1 MINYDKIQ
9 TKIEQLKEYTHYLVE
24 LSKLPKD
31 ELIGDPHKLASSKYH
46 LQVAI
51 ECCVDIGNHII
62 AKSGFPTP
70 KEYKDTF
77 IILGNKGAF
86 SGDFTKTLTQ
96 MARFRNRLVHLYWEI
111 DPETIWDILQN
122 KSGDFERFVK
132 DIMDFINK
140 LKEE

>member
-9 TKIEQLKEYTHYLVE
+9 AKIEQLKEYTHYLVE
-24 LSKLPKD
+24 LSKLDKD
-31 ELIGDPHKLASSKYH
+31 ELIGDPYKLGSAKYY

-77 IILGNKGAF
+77 IILGDKGAF
-86 SGDFTKTLTQ
+86 TKDFTKTLIQ
-96 MARFRNRLVHLYWEI
+96 MIRFRNRLVHLYWEV
-111 DPETIWDILQN
+111 DPETVWGILQN
-122 KSGDFERFVK
+122 KLEDFEQFVK
-132 DIMDFINK
+132 DIMNFIK
-140 LKEE
+140 